1 MHKRG
6 EALAASRNEGKIYNS
21 GNHGGG
27 GVKYRYRTAGNTVIR
42 EEVAVKPKKK
52 PAKAR
57 AAEVR
62 VQKKAKPSILDAPVN
77 NSGMRAPKNVGLVFF
92 SFFILGIVCISC
104 IKYVDLR
111 NECTSLQK
119 KISRDKIVY
128 NDLKLANDEEYDR
141 IMGSVNL
148 EDIKKTAMDELGMD
162 YPKKSQVVV
171 IPGNGSD
178 YVRQYKKI
186 PDKQPGDELEKS
198 SGSK

>member
-1 MHKRG
+1 M
-6 EALAASRNEGKIYNS
+6 
-21 GNHGGG
+21 
-27 GVKYRYRTAGNTVIR
+27 KYRYKAVGNTVIR
-42 EEVAVKPKKK
+42 EEVAAKPKKK
-52 PAKAR
+52 STKTGAVNP
-57 AAEVR
+57 VSHS
-62 VQKKAKPSILDAPVN
+62 KAKPSILDAPVN

-119 KISRDKIVY
+119 KISRDKIAY

>member
-1 MHKRG
+1 M
-6 EALAASRNEGKIYNS
+6 AASRGEGKVYNT

-27 GVKYRYRTAGNTVIR
+27 GVRYRYRTVGNTVIR
-42 EEVAVKPKKK
+42 EEVAARPKKK
-52 PAKAR
+52 AAKAHSVNAR
-57 AAEVR
+57 PQVK
-62 VQKKAKPSILDAPVN
+62 QKPSILDAPVN
-77 NSGMRAPKNVGLVFF
+77 NSGMRAPKNLGLVFF
-92 SFFILGIVCISC
+92 SFFILGIVCVSC

-119 KISRDKIVY
+119 KISRDKIAY

-171 IPGNGSD
+171 IPGSGSD

-186 PDKQPGDELEKS
+186 PDKLPGDELEKS

>member
-1 MHKRG
+1 M
-6 EALAASRNEGKIYNS
+6 AASRGEGKIYNT

-27 GVKYRYRTAGNTVIR
+27 GVKYRYKTVGNTVIR
-42 EEVAVKPKKK
+42 EEIAVKPKKK
-52 PAKAR
+52 RAKS
-57 AAEVR
+57 AAVSP
-62 VQKKAKPSILDAPVN
+62 VSQNKAKPSILDAPVN

-119 KISRDKIVY
+119 KISRDRIAY

-171 IPGNGSD
+171 IPGSGSD

>member
-1 MHKRG
+1 M
-6 EALAASRNEGKIYNS
+6 AASRGEGKVYNT

-27 GVKYRYRTAGNTVIR
+27 GVRYRYRTVGNTVIR
-42 EEVAVKPKKK
+42 EEVAPRPKKK
-52 PAKAR
+52 SAKSR
-57 AAEVR
+57 
-62 VQKKAKPSILDAPVN
+62 QKQQKPQTRQKPGILDAPVN

-92 SFFILGIVCISC
+92 SIFILGIVCISC
-104 IKYVDLR
+104 IKYVDLK

-119 KISRDKIVY
+119 KLSREKIAY

-162 YPKKSQVVV
+162 YPKESQVVV
-171 IPGNGSD
+171 IPGSGSD